1 MQYVTFSS
9 HLHKFHS
16 QMEDISFTSSLVA
29 ILVVPNM
36 WLQQAV
42 NSVRLTVCGHGAGF
56 PGSIPDTE
64 LQHEEDAQVKRWSVE
79 SNFSQGACVEQRV
92 LFPEP
97 HPPQGG
103 HFHSCARV
111 GLMVSGLPFLT
122 ARLPPG
128 LLGELPAFPGPLSGA
143 LGGPVQLLLQKE
155 SPLSR
160 RPVSLPGAVDARAP
174 DHGNAMAPFVGN
186 AAPTSRC

>member
-1 MQYVTFSS
+1 
-9 HLHKFHS
+9 
-16 QMEDISFTSSLVA
+16 MEDISFTSSLVV

-56 PGSIPDTE
+56 SGSIPDTE
-64 LQHEEDAQVKRWSVE
+64 LQHKEDAQFKRWSVG
-79 SNFSQGACVEQRV
+79 SNFSQGACAEQRV

-103 HFHSCARV
+103 HLHSCALV
-111 GLMVSGLPFLT
+111 GLMVSGFPFLT

-128 LLGELPAFPGPLSGA
+128 LLGELPTFPAPLSGA
-143 LGGPVQLLLQKE
+143 LGGPVQF
-155 SPLSR
+155 SSR
-160 RPVSLPGAVDARAP
+160 RKALYPEDWSPCQGL
-174 DHGNAMAPFVGN
+174 
-186 AAPTSRC
+186 